1 MQRHT
6 KIPRLLIY
14 AILIAYSHVGFGDDS
29 AWDILKKGGN
39 VVLMRHASADKS
51 TGDPLLLKIG
61 DCSGQRMLSSA
72 GRKEAK
78 FVGKVFRARS
88 IPVDK
93 VLASRYCRTQETA
106 KLAFGRVTPWQP
118 LDVLFALPEQDWEAR
133 TETVNKR
140 ISAYA
145 GSGNLIM
152 VTHRPNV
159 EELTFEVIAQGEIMI
174 LAPDK
179 KGGYDII
186 GRFKVKDLTIKWH
199 DSIIITQSIFA

>member
-1 MQRHT
+1 MHRHT
-6 KIPRLLIY
+6 KNLRIIFY
-14 AILIAYSHVGFGDDS
+14 AIIIVYLPAGYGDENI
-29 AWDILKKGGN
+29 WDKLKKGGN

-51 TGDPLLLKIG
+51 KGDPLLLKIG
-61 DCSGQRMLSSA
+61 HCNGQRMLSSA
-72 GRKEAK
+72 GRKEAE

-106 KLAFGRVTPWQP
+106 KLAFGRATPWQP
-118 LDVLFALPEQDWEAR
+118 LDVLFALPEQDWQAR

-174 LAPDK
+174 LVPDK

-186 GRFKVKDLTIKWH
+186 GRFKVEDLTIN
-199 DSIIITQSIFA
+199 